1 MIFDST
7 IPATPTSHDCTSSE
21 RTRMSRRRFVSAV
34 AAALPVLAL
43 PRCVFAAD
51 APASRALSF
60 IHLHTS
66 ERLTVEYFSGGRYLP
81 DALASL
87 NQLLR
92 DFRTGEVHGIEPGLF
107 DLLHRLATTTGAA
120 RPFQVISGYRSPMTN
135 AALRLRSE
143 GVAAGSLHMVGRAI
157 DIRVADVPLVTLRDA
172 ALSLQL
178 GGVGFYPGSNFI
190 HVDTGRVRRW

>member
-1 MIFDST
+1 M
-7 IPATPTSHDCTSSE
+7 
-21 RTRMSRRRFVSAV
+21 SAV

-43 PRCVFAAD
+43 PNVARAAAD
-51 APASRALSF
+51 AFGSRALSF
-60 IHLHTS
+60 VHLHTS

-81 DALASL
+81 DALTSL
-87 NQLLR
+87 NRLLR

-107 DLLHRLATTTGAA
+107 DLLHRLAATTGAT
-120 RPFQVISGYRSPMTN
+120 RPFQVISGYRSPVTN
-135 AALRLRSE
+135 AALRQRSE
-143 GVAAGSLHMVGRAI
+143 GVAAGSLHMSGRAI
-157 DIRVADVPLVTLRDA
+157 DIRVADVLLVKLRDA